1 LAAFVAAAVVLVSL
15 LFGASFVVVGARETT
30 LERVR
35 ASAPTI
41 KRWGG
46 YVLIVVG
53 AWFVALGIWADT
65 FAALFPV

>member
-1 LAAFVAAAVVLVSL
+1 MLVGL

-53 AWFVALGIWADT
+53 VWFAALGIWAEA
-65 FAALFPV
+65 FANLFPV